1 MCVYLR
7 RHFSGLTL
15 ALLIMETVTISKT
28 EYERL
33 VEGQLELNAL
43 HQFGVDNWCWY
54 DDAVSSIQ
62 EEEES
67 VFNTK

>member
-1 MCVYLR
+1 
-7 RHFSGLTL
+7 
-15 ALLIMETVTISKT
+15 METVTISKT
-28 EYERL
+28 ESERL

-62 EEEES
+62 EDENEES
-67 VFNTK
+67 

>member
-1 MCVYLR
+1 
-7 RHFSGLTL
+7 
-15 ALLIMETVTISKT
+15 METVTISKT

-54 DDAVSSIQ
+54 DDAVSSIH
-62 EEEES
+62 EEEE
-67 VFNTK
+67 NDEP

>member
-1 MCVYLR
+1 MSQLR
-7 RHFSGLTL
+7 LFTPAFLRINL
-15 ALLIMETVTISKT
+15 APLIMETVTISKT

-54 DDAVSSIQ
+54 DDAVSSIH
-62 EEEES
+62 EEEE
-67 VFNTK
+67 NDEP